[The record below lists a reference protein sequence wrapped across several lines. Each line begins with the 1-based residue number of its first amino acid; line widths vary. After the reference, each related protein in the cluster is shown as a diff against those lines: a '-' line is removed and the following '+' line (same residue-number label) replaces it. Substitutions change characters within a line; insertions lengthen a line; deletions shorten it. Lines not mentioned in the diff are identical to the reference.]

1 MFVRL
6 LGPVELRTADGRS
19 VEPAAAKRR
28 ATLALL
34 ALELGRTV
42 PVGRFFELL
51 WGDAPPARA
60 RAALQGHIAAL
71 RKLIAGSGL
80 VLSTRPPG
88 YRLDGPADAVD
99 SLLFE
104 RLVADAAARSAPDG
118 DEAAAGLL
126 RRALSLWQGPAAL
139 ADLPE
144 TDLRD
149 ALADRLRKDRTLAL
163 EAWADRLLRLGLGAD
178 AVPELDRAAEAD
190 PWNEALAARLV
201 LCLQQSGRSWD
212 ALNAYHRTRRRLAA
226 DLGVGPGSALRSAV
240 SGVLSEDQARRPTT
254 TAATA
259 TTPGPVRIIGR
270 PRPGT
275 APANTRSAA
284 DAPTTAARPSTA
296 PAVRPPTAV
305 PFASCKST
313 PRPSG
318 GGRPAAAR
326 PAPTPAEPVAPTGPT
341 GPTGPTTRLAPAAP
355 PAPTPA
361 PTPVPT
367 RAATPD
373 QLPRPAAGFVGRA
386 PELAWLSD
394 RLRGSA
400 GIDPNSIAPDR
411 AAPDAVAAP
420 AAPGTPTV
428 APLAV
433 LVGPAG
439 TGKTATA
446 LRWAHDAAAAYPDG
460 RLHAD
465 LNAFGPGRPADP
477 AAVLGRF
484 LHALGVAE
492 SELPADRPAR
502 AALYRSLSRDRRLLV
517 VLDDVADA
525 GDLTDLLPAGPGC
538 ATVVTSRS
546 TLADLVVTEGAA
558 LLRLGPLPAEEA
570 GQLLEQLLGRPRV
583 AAEPEAAA
591 RLAELCGR
599 LPLALRIVAAR
610 LATHPAWAVADLL
623 PELDDER
630 TRLHALDTRG
640 SSSLRAALDRT
651 LRHLTGTAAHLLALL
666 AVHPGRETDVP
677 AAAALLGAGPD
688 EARDALAAL
697 AAHHLLTEIAPG
709 RYRRCDLVRLY
720 GAELLDERHAS
731 EQATATAALADH
743 YLATVAHGAALLQPA
758 PGAAGATGTGLG
770 GPGGPPPRSLGRRA
784 ARPHLPTV
792 RSILD
797 WFQAEEPAV
806 RGLVSAASEGGDHD
820 RAWRLAYRADGLYYS
835 VGRRPDRLACL
846 RTGLD
851 AAGRTGDPAAVAA
864 MEAVTARALSGRGR
878 TVEAHRLALRAV
890 DRSSGTDDAVR
901 VQALTVL
908 AVTTA
913 AGGRPDEA
921 VRLGER
927 AIALAETHGHAE
939 HAPYALSNTAGLYGL
954 AGDPA
959 QALRRAREARAL
971 LVEHPLAVFHLS
983 AMINEAHALQLL
995 GRHGDAEEA
1004 WRQTVERC
1012 RFAGAVHLHAVAE
1025 RHFADFLLATG
1036 RTPEAVGTLRA
1047 ARGLYGR
1054 LGDTAVVSELD
1065 RRLAVLAG

>member
-240 SGVLSEDQARRPTT
+240 SGVLSEDPARRPAT
-254 TAATA
+254 TAATTA
-259 TTPGPVRIIGR
+259 TGAAPGPVRLVGR

-275 APANTRSAA
+275 VSAA
-284 DAPTTAARPSTA
+284 ATPIATATAPTPTA
-296 PAVRPPTAV
+296 PDGRPPTAA
-305 PFASCKST
+305 PFASCKSA
-313 PRPSG
+313 PRPVD
-318 GGRPAAAR
+318 GGRATLAR
-326 PAPTPAEPVAPTGPT
+326 PAPAPAPTAPST
-341 GPTGPTTRLAPAAP
+341 PAPAA
-355 PAPTPA
+355 TPA
-361 PTPVPT
+361 PA
-367 RAATPD
+367 RAAAPD
-373 QLPRPAAGFVGRA
+373 QLPRPIAGFVGRA

-394 RLRGSA
+394 RLRGS
-400 GIDPNSIAPDR
+400 DN
-411 AAPDAVAAP
+411 AAPDNAA
-420 AAPGTPTV
+420 ADAADAPGTPAA

-484 LHALGVAE
+484 LHALGVPE

-538 ATVVTSRS
+538 ATVATSRS

-570 GQLLEQLLGRPRV
+570 GHLLEQLLGRARV

-651 LRHLTGTAAHLLALL
+651 LRRLTVTAAHLLALL

-731 EQATATAALADH
+731 EHATATAALADH

-758 PGAAGATGTGLG
+758 PGTAGPTGT
-770 GPGGPPPRSLGRRA
+770 GGPPPRYVGRRA

-806 RGLVSAASEGGDHD
+806 RGLVSAASASGDHD

-878 TVEAHRLALRAV
+878 TAEAHRLALRAV

-1054 LGDTAVVSELD
+1054 LGDTSVVGELD
-1065 RRLAVLAG
+1065 RRLALLAG

>member
-71 RKLIAGSGL
+71 RKLIAGSDL

-88 YRLDGPADAVD
+88 YRLDGPAGAVD
-99 SLLFE
+99 ALLFDD
-104 RLVADAAARSAPDG
+104 LVARAAAQSVPDG

-126 RRALSLWQGPAAL
+126 RRALGLWHGPAAL

-149 ALADRLRKDRTLAL
+149 ALADRLRKERTLAL
-163 EAWADRLLRLGLGAD
+163 EAWTDRLLRLGLGAD
-178 AVPELDRAAEAD
+178 AVSDLDRALEAD
-190 PWNEALAARLV
+190 PWNESLAAQLV
-201 LCLQQSGRSWD
+201 LCLNQSGRSWD
-212 ALNAYHRTRRRLAA
+212 ALDVYHRTRRRLAT
-226 DLGVGPGSALRSAV
+226 DLGVGPGRALRSAV
-240 SGVLSEDQARRPTT
+240 SDVLVEEPARG
-254 TAATA
+254 
-259 TTPGPVRIIGR
+259 PGPAAG
-270 PRPGT
+270 PRRT
-275 APANTRSAA
+275 A
-284 DAPTTAARPSTA
+284 
-296 PAVRPPTAV
+296 AV
-305 PFASCKST
+305 PFASGK
-313 PRPSG
+313 
-318 GGRPAAAR
+318 PASR
-326 PAPTPAEPVAPTGPT
+326 T
-341 GPTGPTTRLAPAAP
+341 
-355 PAPTPA
+355 TPA
-361 PTPVPT
+361 PRQLPSGDDRFTASPSV
-367 RAATPD
+367 PD
-373 QLPRPAAGFVGRA
+373 QLPRPPAGFVGRA
-386 PELAWLSD
+386 AELRWLAD
-394 RLRGSA
+394 RFGGA
-400 GIDPNSIAPDR
+400 HPVGG
-411 AAPDAVAAP
+411 
-420 AAPGTPTV
+420 PG
-428 APLAV
+428 V

-446 LRWAHDAAAAYPDG
+446 LQWAHRAAPGYPDG
-460 RLHAD
+460 RLFAD
-465 LNAFGPGRPADP
+465 LNGFGPGRPVEP
-477 AAVLGRF
+477 GAVLGRF
-484 LHALGVAE
+484 LRALGVPEA
-492 SELPADRPAR
+492 ELPEDRAAR
-502 AALYRSLSRDRRLLV
+502 AALFRSLSRDRRLLV
-517 VLDDVADA
+517 VLDDVPDA
-525 GDLTDLLPAGPGC
+525 RSLADLLPAGPGC

-546 TLADLVVTEGAA
+546 TLEDLVVTEGAG

-570 GQLLEQLLGRPRV
+570 GHLLAHLLGPRV

-599 LPLALRIVAAR
+599 LPLALRIAAAR
-610 LATHPAWAVADLL
+610 LATHPAWAIADLV
-623 PELDDER
+623 PELADER

-640 SSSLRAALDRT
+640 SSSLRAALDST
-651 LRHLTGTAAHLLALL
+651 LRHMSDMAAHLLALL
-666 AVHPGRETDVP
+666 AVHPGTETDVP
-677 AAAALLGAGPD
+677 AAAALLGGGPA
-688 EARDALAAL
+688 EARGALSAL
-697 AAHHLLTEIAPG
+697 AAHHLLTEISPG
-709 RYRRCDLVRLY
+709 RYRRCDLIRLY
-720 GAELLDERHAS
+720 GVELLDERHAS
-731 EQATATAALADH
+731 ERGTATAALADH
-743 YLATVAHGAALLQPA
+743 YLATLAHGAALLQPA
-758 PGAAGATGTGLG
+758 PGPRDLG
-770 GPGGPPPRSLGRRA
+770 DRVPAQRSDGHRT

-792 RSILD
+792 RSILE
-797 WFQAEEPAV
+797 WFRDEEPAV

-820 RAWRLAYRADGLYYS
+820 RSWRLAYHADGLYYS
-835 VGRRPDRLACL
+835 VGRRTDRLTCL

-878 TVEAHRLALRAV
+878 TAEAHQLARRAV
-890 DRSSGTDDAVR
+890 DRSSGTADAVR

-927 AIALAETHGHAE
+927 AIALAEAHGHAE
-939 HAPYALSNTAGLYGL
+939 HAPYALSNTAGFHGL

-959 QALRRAREARAL
+959 RALRRAREARAL

-995 GRHGDAEEA
+995 GRYGDAEEA

-1012 RFAGAVHLHAVAE
+1012 RFSGAVHLHAVAE

-1036 RTPEAVGTLRA
+1036 RAPEAVGTLRA
-1047 ARGLYGR
+1047 ARGLYGL
-1054 LGDTAVVSELD
+1054 LGETTVVRALD
-1065 RRLAVLAG
+1065 ERLATLAG

>member
-1 MFVRL
+1 M
-6 LGPVELRTADGRS
+6 
-19 VEPAAAKRR
+19 
-28 ATLALL
+28 
-34 ALELGRTV
+34 
-42 PVGRFFELL
+42 
-51 WGDAPPARA
+51 
-60 RAALQGHIAAL
+60 
-71 RKLIAGSGL
+71 AG
-80 VLSTRPPG
+80 
-88 YRLDGPADAVD
+88 A
-99 SLLFE
+99 
-104 RLVADAAARSAPDG
+104 
-118 DEAAAGLL
+118 
-126 RRALSLWQGPAAL
+126 AAL

-163 EAWADRLLRLGLGAD
+163 ESWADRLLRLGLGAD

-240 SGVLSEDQARRPTT
+240 SGVLSDDPARRP
-254 TAATA
+254 ATGTGPGMGTGTGTG
-259 TTPGPVRIIGR
+259 TTPGPIRLIGR

-275 APANTRSAA
+275 APATA
-284 DAPTTAARPSTA
+284 APTTAAPTTA
-296 PAVRPPTAV
+296 APTVRPPTAV

-318 GGRPAAAR
+318 AGRAAVTR
-326 PAPTPAEPVAPTGPT
+326 PT
-341 GPTGPTTRLAPAAP
+341 
-355 PAPTPA
+355 PTPA
-361 PTPVPT
+361 PVAPAEPSTSTTP
-367 RAATPD
+367 AAATAAPPPPAVTPD
-373 QLPRPAAGFVGRA
+373 QLPRPAAGFVGRT
-386 PELAWLSD
+386 PELDWLSD
-394 RLRGSA
+394 RLRGS
-400 GIDPNSIAPDR
+400 
-411 AAPDAVAAP
+411 DAVGG
-420 AAPGTPTV
+420 PGAGT
-428 APLAV
+428 LGV

-460 RLHAD
+460 RLFAD
-465 LNAFGPGRPADP
+465 LNAFGPGRPAEP

-484 LHALGVAE
+484 LHALGVPE
-492 SELPADRPAR
+492 SELPEDRSAR

-546 TLADLVVTEGAA
+546 TLEDLVVTEGAA

-570 GQLLEQLLGRPRV
+570 GLLLEHLLGRPRV

-610 LATHPAWAVADLL
+610 LATHPAWAIADLL

-640 SSSLRAALDRT
+640 SSSLRASLDRT

-709 RYRRCDLVRLY
+709 RYRRCDLIRLY

-731 EQATATAALADH
+731 EHATATAALADH

-758 PGAAGATGTGLG
+758 PGAVGPTGLVGTGSG
-770 GPGGPPPRSLGRRA
+770 GPGGPPPRSGGRRA

-806 RGLVSAASEGGDHD
+806 RGLVAAASESGDHD

-971 LVEHPLAVFHLS
+971 LAEHPLAVFHLS

-995 GRHGDAEEA
+995 GRYGDAEES

-1012 RFAGAVHLHAVAE
+1012 RFAGAVHLQAVAE

>member
-104 RLVADAAARSAPDG
+104 RLVADAAARTAPDG

-163 EAWADRLLRLGLGAD
+163 ESWADRLLRLGLGAD

-240 SGVLSEDQARRPTT
+240 SGVLSDDPARRP
-254 TAATA
+254 AAGTGTG
-259 TTPGPVRIIGR
+259 TTPGPVRLIGR

-275 APANTRSAA
+275 V
-284 DAPTTAARPSTA
+284 PTTARPTTAPATARPASAPATAAA
-296 PAVRPPTAV
+296 PAVRPPTAA
-305 PFASCKST
+305 PFASCKSS
-313 PRPSG
+313 PRPSD
-318 GGRPAAAR
+318 GGRAAVTRPTSTPAPAA
-326 PAPTPAEPVAPTGPT
+326 TVAA
-341 GPTGPTTRLAPAAP
+341 APAAP
-355 PAPTPA
+355 PAPTAVPAPAPA
-361 PTPVPT
+361 PTPAPAT
-367 RAATPD
+367 TPD
-373 QLPRPAAGFVGRA
+373 QLPRPAAGFVGRT
-386 PELAWLSD
+386 PELDWLSD

-400 GIDPNSIAPDR
+400 DVDPGAVRTPG
-411 AAPDAVAAP
+411 AAAL
-420 AAPGTPTV
+420 G
-428 APLAV
+428 V

-460 RLHAD
+460 RLFAD

-484 LHALGVAE
+484 LHALGVPE

-517 VLDDVADA
+517 VLDDAADA

-546 TLADLVVTEGAA
+546 TLEDLVVTEGAA

-570 GQLLEQLLGRPRV
+570 GHLLEHLLGRPRV

-591 RLAELCGR
+591 RLAELCGL

-610 LATHPAWAVADLL
+610 LASHPAWAIADLL

-630 TRLHALDTRG
+630 TRLHALGTRG
-640 SSSLRAALDRT
+640 SSSLRASLDRT
-651 LRHLTGTAAHLLALL
+651 LRHLSGTAAHLLALL

-731 EQATATAALADH
+731 EHVTATAALADH

-758 PGAAGATGTGLG
+758 PGATGPTGTGSVG
-770 GPGGPPPRSLGRRA
+770 TDPGGPLPRSGGRRA

-806 RGLVSAASEGGDHD
+806 RGLVAAASGTGDHD

-878 TVEAHRLALRAV
+878 TAEAHRLALRAV

-954 AGDPA
+954 AGEPA

-971 LVEHPLAVFHLS
+971 LAEHPLAVFHLS
-983 AMINEAHALQLL
+983 AMVNEAHALQLL
-995 GRHGDAEEA
+995 GRYGDAEEA

-1054 LGDTAVVSELD
+1054 LGDTSVVGELD

>member
-126 RRALSLWQGPAAL
+126 RRALSLWQGPTAL

-149 ALADRLRKDRTLAL
+149 ALADRLRKERTLAL

-240 SGVLSEDQARRPTT
+240 SGVLSEDPARRPATGAGT
-254 TAATA
+254 GTGTA
-259 TTPGPVRIIGR
+259 PGPVRLVGR
-270 PRPGT
+270 PRPDT
-275 APANTRSAA
+275 APAAA
-284 DAPTTAARPSTA
+284 VPTTATPTAAA
-296 PAVRPPTAV
+296 PAVRPPAAA

-313 PRPSG
+313 PRPSDD
-318 GGRPAAAR
+318 GGRAAVTR
-326 PAPTPAEPVAPTGPT
+326 PASTPASTPTPVAPT
-341 GPTGPTTRLAPAAP
+341 PAAP

-361 PTPVPT
+361 PV
-367 RAATPD
+367 AAPD
-373 QLPRPAAGFVGRA
+373 QLPRPAAGFVGRT
-386 PELAWLSD
+386 PELDWLSD

-400 GIDPNSIAPDR
+400 AVDPDTAGTP
-411 AAPDAVAAP
+411 AVDTP
-420 AAPGTPTV
+420 AAAALG
-428 APLAV
+428 V

-460 RLHAD
+460 RLFAD
-465 LNAFGPGRPADP
+465 LNAFGPGRPAEP

-484 LHALGVAE
+484 LRALGVPE
-492 SELPADRPAR
+492 SELPEDRPAR
-502 AALYRSLSRDRRLLV
+502 AALYRSLSRNRRLLV

-546 TLADLVVTEGAA
+546 TLEDLVVTEGAA

-570 GQLLEQLLGRPRV
+570 GRLLEHLLGRPRV

-610 LATHPAWAVADLL
+610 LATHPAWAIADLL

-709 RYRRCDLVRLY
+709 RYRRCDLIRLY

-731 EQATATAALADH
+731 EHATATAALADH

-758 PGAAGATGTGLG
+758 PGPTGLG
-770 GPGGPPPRSLGRRA
+770 GLGGPLPRSGGRRA

-806 RGLVSAASEGGDHD
+806 RGLVAAASESGDHD

-995 GRHGDAEEA
+995 GRYGDAEEA

-1036 RTPEAVGTLRA
+1036 RAPEAVGNLRA

>member
-1 MFVRL
+1 
-6 LGPVELRTADGRS
+6 
-19 VEPAAAKRR
+19 
-28 ATLALL
+28 
-34 ALELGRTV
+34 
-42 PVGRFFELL
+42 
-51 WGDAPPARA
+51 
-60 RAALQGHIAAL
+60 
-71 RKLIAGSGL
+71 
-80 VLSTRPPG
+80 
-88 YRLDGPADAVD
+88 
-99 SLLFE
+99 
-104 RLVADAAARSAPDG
+104 
-118 DEAAAGLL
+118 
-126 RRALSLWQGPAAL
+126 
-139 ADLPE
+139 
-144 TDLRD
+144 
-149 ALADRLRKDRTLAL
+149 
-163 EAWADRLLRLGLGAD
+163 
-178 AVPELDRAAEAD
+178 
-190 PWNEALAARLV
+190 
-201 LCLQQSGRSWD
+201 
-212 ALNAYHRTRRRLAA
+212 
-226 DLGVGPGSALRSAV
+226 
-240 SGVLSEDQARRPTT
+240 
-254 TAATA
+254 
-259 TTPGPVRIIGR
+259 
-270 PRPGT
+270 
-275 APANTRSAA
+275 
-284 DAPTTAARPSTA
+284 
-296 PAVRPPTAV
+296 
-305 PFASCKST
+305 
-313 PRPSG
+313 
-318 GGRPAAAR
+318 
-326 PAPTPAEPVAPTGPT
+326 
-341 GPTGPTTRLAPAAP
+341 
-355 PAPTPA
+355 
-361 PTPVPT
+361 
-367 RAATPD
+367 
-373 QLPRPAAGFVGRA
+373 
-386 PELAWLSD
+386 
-394 RLRGSA
+394 
-400 GIDPNSIAPDR
+400 
-411 AAPDAVAAP
+411 
-420 AAPGTPTV
+420 
-428 APLAV
+428 
-433 LVGPAG
+433 G

-484 LHALGVAE
+484 LHALGVPE

-570 GQLLEQLLGRPRV
+570 GHLLEHLLGRPRV

-731 EQATATAALADH
+731 EHATATAALADH

-758 PGAAGATGTGLG
+758 PGAAGPTGTGPG
-770 GPGGPPPRSLGRRA
+770 GPVGLGGPPPRSGGRRA

-806 RGLVSAASEGGDHD
+806 RGLVSAASESGDHD

-959 QALRRAREARAL
+959 QALRRAREARSL

>member
-104 RLVADAAARSAPDG
+104 RLVADAAARTAPDG

-126 RRALSLWQGPAAL
+126 RRALCLWQGPAAL

-163 EAWADRLLRLGLGAD
+163 ESWADRLLRLGLGAD

-240 SGVLSEDQARRPTT
+240 SGVLSDDPARRP
-254 TAATA
+254 AAGTGTGTG
-259 TTPGPVRIIGR
+259 TTPGPVRLIGR

-275 APANTRSAA
+275 VTAAAPATARPAA
-284 DAPTTAARPSTA
+284 APAPATTAA
-296 PAVRPPTAV
+296 PAVRPPTAA
-305 PFASCKST
+305 PFASCKSS
-313 PRPSG
+313 PRPSD
-318 GGRPAAAR
+318 GGRAAVTRPTSA
-326 PAPTPAEPVAPTGPT
+326 PAPTTPVAAT
-341 GPTGPTTRLAPAAP
+341 PAAP
-355 PAPTPA
+355 PAPPV
-361 PTPVPT
+361 PTPVPVPAPVPAP
-367 RAATPD
+367 AATPD
-373 QLPRPAAGFVGRA
+373 QLPRPAAGFVGRT
-386 PELAWLSD
+386 PELDWLSD

-400 GIDPNSIAPDR
+400 DVD
-411 AAPDAVAAP
+411 PDAVRTPGAA
-420 AAPGTPTV
+420 ALG
-428 APLAV
+428 V

-446 LRWAHDAAAAYPDG
+446 LRWAHDATAAYPDG
-460 RLHAD
+460 RLFAD

-484 LHALGVAE
+484 LHALGVPE

-546 TLADLVVTEGAA
+546 TLEDLVVTEGAA

-570 GQLLEQLLGRPRV
+570 GRLLEHLLGRPRV

-591 RLAELCGR
+591 RLAELCGL

-610 LATHPAWAVADLL
+610 LASHPAWAIADLL

-630 TRLHALDTRG
+630 TRLHALGTRG
-640 SSSLRAALDRT
+640 SSSLRASLDRT
-651 LRHLTGTAAHLLALL
+651 LRHLSGTAAHLLALL

-731 EQATATAALADH
+731 EHVTATAALADH

-758 PGAAGATGTGLG
+758 PGATGATGTGG
-770 GPGGPPPRSLGRRA
+770 VGTGPGGPLPRSGGRRT

-806 RGLVSAASEGGDHD
+806 RGLVAAASGTGDHD

-878 TVEAHRLALRAV
+878 TAEAHRLALRAV

-954 AGDPA
+954 AGEPA

-971 LVEHPLAVFHLS
+971 LAEHPLAVFHLS

-995 GRHGDAEEA
+995 GRYGDAEEA

-1054 LGDTAVVSELD
+1054 LGDTSVVGELD

>member
-71 RKLIAGSGL
+71 RKLIAGTEL

-99 SLLFE
+99 ALLFDD
-104 RLVADAAARSAPDG
+104 LVARAAAESAPDG

-126 RRALSLWQGPAAL
+126 RRALGLWQGPTAL

-178 AVPELDRAAEAD
+178 AVSELDRALEAD
-190 PWNEALAARLV
+190 PWNEALAAQLV
-201 LCLQQSGRSWD
+201 LCLNQSGRSWD
-212 ALNAYHRTRRRLAA
+212 ALDVYHRTRRRLAA

-240 SGVLSEDQARRPTT
+240 SGVLAEEPARRPGQG
-254 TAATA
+254 
-259 TTPGPVRIIGR
+259 PGPGQEPVRVLGR
-270 PRPGT
+270 PRSGT
-275 APANTRSAA
+275 PTRAEETGGTGTPARAAARSAA
-284 DAPTTAARPSTA
+284 TTM
-296 PAVRPPTAV
+296 
-305 PFASCKST
+305 PFASCKPTSRTTT
-313 PRPSG
+313 PAPPERPG
-318 GGRPAAAR
+318 PAAAHAAH
-326 PAPTPAEPVAPTGPT
+326 PAPPTE
-341 GPTGPTTRLAPAAP
+341 P
-355 PAPTPA
+355 PAPSDRFAAA
-361 PTPVPT
+361 PVTST
-367 RAATPD
+367 APD
-373 QLPRPAAGFVGRA
+373 QLPRPPAGFVGRTA
-386 PELAWLSD
+386 ELRWLSD
-394 RLRGSA
+394 RFTGPHPV
-400 GIDPNSIAPDR
+400 GG
-411 AAPDAVAAP
+411 
-420 AAPGTPTV
+420 PGGPG
-428 APLAV
+428 V

-446 LRWAHDAAAAYPDG
+446 LQWAHEAAAGYPDG
-460 RLHAD
+460 RLFAD
-465 LNAFGPGRPADP
+465 LNGFGPGRPVEP

-484 LHALGVAE
+484 LLALGVPEA
-492 SELPADRPAR
+492 ELPEDRAAR
-502 AALYRSLSRDRRLLV
+502 AALFRSLSRDRRLLV
-517 VLDDVADA
+517 VLDDVPDA
-525 GDLTDLLPAGPGC
+525 RSLADLLPAGPGS

-546 TLADLVVTEGAA
+546 TLEDLVVTEGAG

-570 GQLLEQLLGRPRV
+570 GHLLARLLGPRV

-599 LPLALRIVAAR
+599 LPLALRIAAAR
-610 LATHPAWAVADLL
+610 LATHPAWAIADLV
-623 PELDDER
+623 PELADER

-640 SSSLRAALDRT
+640 SSSLRAALDAT
-651 LRHLTGTAAHLLALL
+651 LRHMSDAAAHLLALL
-666 AVHPGRETDVP
+666 AVHPGAETDVP
-677 AAAALLGAGPD
+677 AAAALLGSSPA
-688 EARDALAAL
+688 EARGALSAL
-697 AAHHLLTEIAPG
+697 AAHHLLTEISPG
-709 RYRRCDLVRLY
+709 RYRRCDLIRLY
-720 GAELLDERHAS
+720 GAELLDKRHAA
-731 EQATATAALADH
+731 ERGAATAALADH

-758 PGAAGATGTGLG
+758 PGAEPPA
-770 GPGGPPPRSLGRRA
+770 PGGRVPAQRA
-784 ARPHLPTV
+784 AGDRTARPHLSTV

-797 WFQAEEPAV
+797 WFRTEEPTV
-806 RGLVSAASEGGDHD
+806 RGLVAAASESGDHD
-820 RAWRLAYRADGLYYS
+820 RSWRLAYRADGLYYS
-835 VGRRPDRLACL
+835 VGRRTDRLACL

-878 TVEAHRLALRAV
+878 TAEAHRLAGRAV
-890 DRSSGTDDAVR
+890 DRSSGTVDAVR

-913 AGGRPDEA
+913 AGGRPAEA

-927 AIALAETHGHAE
+927 AIALAEAHGHAE

-959 QALRRAREARAL
+959 RALRRAREARAL

-995 GRHGDAEEA
+995 GRYGDAEEA
-1004 WRQTVERC
+1004 WRQTLERC

-1036 RTPEAVGTLRA
+1036 RAPEAVGTLRA
-1047 ARGLYGR
+1047 ARGLYGL
-1054 LGDTAVVSELD
+1054 LGDTTVVRALD
-1065 RRLAVLAG
+1065 ERLAALAG

>member
-104 RLVADAAARSAPDG
+104 RLVADAAARTAPDG

-163 EAWADRLLRLGLGAD
+163 ESWADRLLRLGLGAD

-240 SGVLSEDQARRPTT
+240 SGVLSDDPARRQ
-254 TAATA
+254 AAGTGA
-259 TTPGPVRIIGR
+259 GTTPGPVRLIGR

-275 APANTRSAA
+275 VTAA
-284 DAPTTAARPSTA
+284 APTTARPAAAA
-296 PAVRPPTAV
+296 PTVRPPTAA
-305 PFASCKST
+305 PFASCKSS
-313 PRPSG
+313 PRPSD
-318 GGRPAAAR
+318 GGRAAVAR
-326 PAPTPAEPVAPTGPT
+326 PTSTTAPTAPVAATPV
-341 GPTGPTTRLAPAAP
+341 AP
-355 PAPTPA
+355 PAPTPVPA
-361 PTPVPT
+361 PAPVPV
-367 RAATPD
+367 PD
-373 QLPRPAAGFVGRA
+373 QLPRPAAGFVGRT
-386 PELAWLSD
+386 PELDWLSD

-400 GIDPNSIAPDR
+400 DVDQ
-411 AAPDAVAAP
+411 DAVRTPGAA
-420 AAPGTPTV
+420 ALG
-428 APLAV
+428 V

-460 RLHAD
+460 RLFAD

-484 LHALGVAE
+484 LHALGVPE

-546 TLADLVVTEGAA
+546 TLEDLVVTEGAA

-570 GQLLEQLLGRPRV
+570 GRLLEHLLGRPRV

-591 RLAELCGR
+591 RLAELCGL

-610 LATHPAWAVADLL
+610 LASHPAWAIADLL

-630 TRLHALDTRG
+630 TRLHALGTRG
-640 SSSLRAALDRT
+640 SSSLRASLDRT
-651 LRHLTGTAAHLLALL
+651 LRHLSGTAAHLLALL

-731 EQATATAALADH
+731 EHVTATAALADH

-758 PGAAGATGTGLG
+758 PGATGATGTGSVG
-770 GPGGPPPRSLGRRA
+770 TDPGGPLPRSGGRRA

-806 RGLVSAASEGGDHD
+806 RGLVAAASGTGDHD

-878 TVEAHRLALRAV
+878 TAEAHRLALRAV

-954 AGDPA
+954 AGEPA

-971 LVEHPLAVFHLS
+971 LAEHPLAVFHLS

-995 GRHGDAEEA
+995 GRYGDAEEA

-1054 LGDTAVVSELD
+1054 LGDTSVVGELD

>member
-104 RLVADAAARSAPDG
+104 RLVADAAARTAPDG

-163 EAWADRLLRLGLGAD
+163 ESWADRLLRLGLGAD

-240 SGVLSEDQARRPTT
+240 SGVLSDDPARRP
-254 TAATA
+254 AAGTGA
-259 TTPGPVRIIGR
+259 GTGTGTGTTPGPVRLIGR
-270 PRPGT
+270 RRPGT
-275 APANTRSAA
+275 VPAAAPATARPAA
-284 DAPTTAARPSTA
+284 APAPATTAA
-296 PAVRPPTAV
+296 PAVRPPTAA
-305 PFASCKST
+305 PFASCKSS
-313 PRPSG
+313 PRPSE
-318 GGRPAAAR
+318 GGRAAVTR
-326 PAPTPAEPVAPTGPT
+326 PASTPVPTAPIAAT
-341 GPTGPTTRLAPAAP
+341 PAAP
-355 PAPTPA
+355 PAPTPVPA
-361 PTPVPT
+361 PAIAPAP
-367 RAATPD
+367 AASPD
-373 QLPRPAAGFVGRA
+373 QLPRPAAGFVGRT
-386 PELAWLSD
+386 PELDWLSN
-394 RLRGSA
+394 RLRGA
-400 GIDPNSIAPDR
+400 ADID
-411 AAPDAVAAP
+411 PDAV
-420 AAPGTPTV
+420 GTPGSGTSG
-428 APLAV
+428 AAALGV

-460 RLHAD
+460 RLFAG

-484 LHALGVAE
+484 LHALGVPE

-546 TLADLVVTEGAA
+546 TLEDLVVTEGAA

-570 GQLLEQLLGRPRV
+570 GHLLEHLLGRPRV

-591 RLAELCGR
+591 RLAELCGL

-610 LATHPAWAVADLL
+610 LASHPAWAIADLL

-630 TRLHALDTRG
+630 TRLHALGTRG
-640 SSSLRAALDRT
+640 SSSLRASLDRT
-651 LRHLTGTAAHLLALL
+651 LRHLSGTAAHLLALL

-731 EQATATAALADH
+731 EHVTATAALADH

-758 PGAAGATGTGLG
+758 PGATGPTGTGSVG
-770 GPGGPPPRSLGRRA
+770 TDPGGPLPRSGGRRA

-806 RGLVSAASEGGDHD
+806 RGLVAAASGTGDHD

-835 VGRRPDRLACL
+835 VGRRQDRLACL

-851 AAGRTGDPAAVAA
+851 AAGRTDDPAAVAA

-878 TVEAHRLALRAV
+878 TAEAHRLALRAV

-954 AGDPA
+954 AGEPA

-971 LVEHPLAVFHLS
+971 LAEHPLAVFHLS
-983 AMINEAHALQLL
+983 AMVNEAHALQLL
-995 GRHGDAEEA
+995 GRYGDAEEA

-1054 LGDTAVVSELD
+1054 LGDTSVVGELD

>member
-104 RLVADAAARSAPDG
+104 RLVADAAARTAPDG

-240 SGVLSEDQARRPTT
+240 SGVLSDDPARRP
-254 TAATA
+254 AAGPGTGTG
-259 TTPGPVRIIGR
+259 TTPGPIRLIGR

-275 APANTRSAA
+275 APATPA
-284 DAPTTAARPSTA
+284 TAARTA
-296 PAVRPPTAV
+296 AATPAAAARTTTPTVRPPTAV
-305 PFASCKST
+305 PFASCKAT
-313 PRPSG
+313 PRPSD
-318 GGRPAAAR
+318 GGRAAVTR
-326 PAPTPAEPVAPTGPT
+326 PTPTPAAPVAAT
-341 GPTGPTTRLAPAAP
+341 PAAP
-355 PAPTPA
+355 PAPA
-361 PTPVPT
+361 AVP
-367 RAATPD
+367 AATPD

-386 PELAWLSD
+386 PELDWLSD
-394 RLRGSA
+394 RLRGSDGA
-400 GIDPNSIAPDR
+400 
-411 AAPDAVAAP
+411 
-420 AAPGTPTV
+420 GTPGAGT
-428 APLAV
+428 LGV

-460 RLHAD
+460 RLFAD
-465 LNAFGPGRPADP
+465 LNAFGPGRPAEP

-484 LHALGVAE
+484 LHALGVPE

-546 TLADLVVTEGAA
+546 TLEDLVVTEGAA

-570 GQLLEQLLGRPRV
+570 GRLLEHLLGRPRV

-610 LATHPAWAVADLL
+610 LATHPAWAIADLL

-630 TRLHALDTRG
+630 TRLHALGTRG
-640 SSSLRAALDRT
+640 SSSLRASLDRT
-651 LRHLTGTAAHLLALL
+651 LRHLPGTAAHLLALL

-731 EQATATAALADH
+731 EHVTATAALADH

-758 PGAAGATGTGLG
+758 PGAAAPTGSGFTSTGSVG
-770 GPGGPPPRSLGRRA
+770 TGPGGPLPRSGGRRA

-806 RGLVSAASEGGDHD
+806 RGLVAAASGTGDHD

-864 MEAVTARALSGRGR
+864 MEAVTARALTGRGR

-971 LVEHPLAVFHLS
+971 LAEHPLAVFHLS

-995 GRHGDAEEA
+995 GRYGDAEEA

-1025 RHFADFLLATG
+1025 RHYADFLLATG

-1054 LGDTAVVSELD
+1054 LGDTAVVGELD

>member
-104 RLVADAAARSAPDG
+104 RLVADAAARSTPDG

-126 RRALSLWQGPAAL
+126 RRALSLWQGSAAL

-212 ALNAYHRTRRRLAA
+212 ALNTYHRTRRRLAA

-240 SGVLSEDQARRPTT
+240 SGVLSEDGARRPAVG
-254 TAATA
+254 TAPA
-259 TTPGPVRIIGR
+259 PVRLLGR

-275 APANTRSAA
+275 APATAA
-284 DAPTTAARPSTA
+284 PAATATAARAASTA
-296 PAVRPPTAV
+296 ATVRPATATATT
-305 PFASCKST
+305 PFASCKAA
-313 PRPSG
+313 PRPADR
-318 GGRPAAAR
+318 GRPPVAR
-326 PAPTPAEPVAPTGPT
+326 PTPVSTSAGT
-341 GPTGPTTRLAPAAP
+341 PTTAKTAAPAPAPPARTPVAP
-355 PAPTPA
+355 PAPTRA
-361 PTPVPT
+361 QPV
-367 RAATPD
+367 AAPD
-373 QLPRPAAGFVGRA
+373 QLPRPASGFVGRI
-386 PELAWLSD
+386 PELDWLSD
-394 RLRGSA
+394 RLRGSRA
-400 GIDPNSIAPDR
+400 VGPDTVG
-411 AAPDAVAAP
+411 PDAVD
-420 AAPGTPTV
+420 APGIGT
-428 APLAV
+428 LAV

-446 LRWAHDAAAAYPDG
+446 LRWAHDAAAGYPDG
-460 RLHAD
+460 RLFAD
-465 LNAFGPGRPADP
+465 VNAFGPGRPAGP

-484 LHALGVAE
+484 LRALGVPE
-492 SELPADRPAR
+492 SELPEDRPAR
-502 AALYRSLSRDRRLLV
+502 AALYRSLSRNRRLLV

-525 GDLTDLLPAGPGC
+525 GDVTDLLPAGPGC
-538 ATVVTSRS
+538 ATVITSRS

-558 LLRLGPLPAEEA
+558 LLRLGPLPAEDA
-570 GQLLEQLLGRPRV
+570 GRLLEQLLGRPRV

-591 RLAELCGR
+591 RLAELCGG

-610 LATHPAWAVADLL
+610 LATRPAWAIADLL

-640 SSSLRAALDRT
+640 SNSLRAALDRT
-651 LRHLTGTAAHLLALL
+651 LRHLSGTAAHLLALL

-731 EQATATAALADH
+731 EHATATAALADH

-758 PGAAGATGTGLG
+758 PGATAPTG
-770 GPGGPPPRSLGRRA
+770 PVGPPSRPGGRRA

-806 RGLVSAASEGGDHD
+806 RGLVAAASESGDHD

-878 TVEAHRLALRAV
+878 TVEAHRLARRAV

-913 AGGRPDEA
+913 AGGRPAEA

-995 GRHGDAEEA
+995 GRHADAEEA

-1054 LGDTAVVSELD
+1054 LGDTTVVGELD

>member
-42 PVGRFFELL
+42 PVGRFCELL

-104 RLVADAAARSAPDG
+104 RLVADAAARTAPDG

-240 SGVLSEDQARRPTT
+240 SGVLSDDPARRP
-254 TAATA
+254 AATTD
-259 TTPGPVRIIGR
+259 TTPGPVRLIGR

-275 APANTRSAA
+275 VPAAARPAAAPVPA
-284 DAPTTAARPSTA
+284 TTAAT
-296 PAVRPPTAV
+296 PAVRPPAAA
-305 PFASCKST
+305 PFASCKSST
-313 PRPSG
+313 RPSDG
-318 GGRPAAAR
+318 ARAAVTRPVSAPTSAPAATAPAAA
-326 PAPTPAEPVAPTGPT
+326 P
-341 GPTGPTTRLAPAAP
+341 AP
-355 PAPTPA
+355 PAPTPTPA
-361 PTPVPT
+361 PAP
-367 RAATPD
+367 AATPD
-373 QLPRPAAGFVGRA
+373 QLPRPAAGFVGRT
-386 PELAWLSD
+386 PELDWLSD

-400 GIDPNSIAPDR
+400 GTDPDA
-411 AAPDAVAAP
+411 AAPDTV
-420 AAPGTPTV
+420 GTPGAGTSDTGTPG
-428 APLAV
+428 AAALGV

-460 RLHAD
+460 RLFAD

-484 LHALGVAE
+484 LHALGVPE

-502 AALYRSLSRDRRLLV
+502 AALYRSLSRGRRLLV

-546 TLADLVVTEGAA
+546 TLEDLVVTEGAA

-570 GQLLEQLLGRPRV
+570 GRLLEHLLGRPRV

-610 LATHPAWAVADLL
+610 LASHPAWAIADLL

-630 TRLHALDTRG
+630 TRLHALGTRG
-640 SSSLRAALDRT
+640 SSSLRASLDRS
-651 LRHLTGTAAHLLALL
+651 LRHLSGTAAHLLALL

-709 RYRRCDLVRLY
+709 RYLRCDLVRLY

-731 EQATATAALADH
+731 EHVTATAALADH

-758 PGAAGATGTGLG
+758 PGAAGPTGPGSTRPGSVG
-770 GPGGPPPRSLGRRA
+770 PSPGGPLPRPGVRRA
-784 ARPHLPTV
+784 DRPHLPTV

-806 RGLVSAASEGGDHD
+806 RGLVAAASGTGDHD

-835 VGRRPDRLACL
+835 VGRRQDRLACL

-878 TVEAHRLALRAV
+878 TAEAHRLALRAV

-954 AGDPA
+954 AGEPA

-971 LVEHPLAVFHLS
+971 LAEHPLAVFHLS
-983 AMINEAHALQLL
+983 AMVNEAHALQLL
-995 GRHGDAEEA
+995 GRYGEAEEA

-1012 RFAGAVHLHAVAE
+1012 RFAGAVHLQAVAE

-1054 LGDTAVVSELD
+1054 LGDTSVVGELD